1 MRRLIDDE
9 VGWVDVKCVYA
20 PVENGA
26 FLGLTVYTLCRGGGL
41 VERSSRAAGKQES
54 REHR

>member
-9 VGWVDVKCVYA
+9 VGRVDVKYVYA

-26 FLGLTVYTLCRGGGL
+26 FSGLTVYILCRGGGL
-41 VERSSRAAGKQES
+41 VERDSRAAGEQD
-54 REHR
+54 

>member
-26 FLGLTVYTLCRGGGL
+26 FLGLTVYILCRGGGL
-41 VERSSRAAGKQES
+41 VERGSCAAGEQES
-54 REHR
+54 LEHR

>member
-26 FLGLTVYTLCRGGGL
+26 FLGLTVYILCRGGGL
-41 VERSSRAAGKQES
+41 VECGSCAAGKQE
-54 REHR
+54 RIEHR

>member
-26 FLGLTVYTLCRGGGL
+26 FLGLTVYILCRGGGL
-41 VERSSRAAGKQES
+41 VERSSRALAS
-54 REHR
+54 RKP

>member
-1 MRRLIDDE
+1 MRRLIDDG

-26 FLGLTVYTLCRGGGL
+26 FSCLTVYIL
-41 VERSSRAAGKQES
+41 VQGVAVW
-54 REHR
+54 

>member
-9 VGWVDVKCVYA
+9 VGRVDVKYVYA

-26 FLGLTVYTLCRGGGL
+26 FSGLTVYILCRGGGL
-41 VERSSRAAGKQES
+41 VERGSCAAGEQES
-54 REHR
+54 LEHR

>member
-26 FLGLTVYTLCRGGGL
+26 FSGLTVYILCRGSGL
-41 VERSSRAAGKQES
+41 VERDSCAAGEQES
-54 REHR
+54 LEQR